1 MSRVCSCLSVVVT
14 LSLLGGHALAE
25 DAPIALEKWG
35 RYHANIVPYM
45 PTTMPP
51 KGKKVVWVPKVSLVF
66 KVTSPESDDI
76 VELQH
81 FQGRRKWGPVQKCQI
96 QSSQMIKRRG
106 AAGATT
112 LGYSLVVPVCLMDEK
127 LAISK
132 TGTFSVEVSY
142 KQTGAG
148 KLHEKLATY
157 TYQVKNYNAVWPG
170 GKGRPT
176 KAYYVDHD
184 FRMGEA
190 WLYINSDGKLEI
202 WTWFKHDRKGEQLVR
217 GGRVRCF
224 NGDKKLSFYE
234 NPTARTTVDY
244 EHYSKPLEHQKI
256 TWGLYYW
263 WTGRVDGMTP
273 AEWLKKNPGSYRCTL
288 TQAGDISRELSFEVG
303 ADGAVKPAPCEGSG
317 PGQVHAL
324 DTEHLIK
331 TTFKKNPDLKFDRAA
346 FRKMG
351 LYGQKWAR
359 GCPL

>member
-1 MSRVCSCLSVVVT
+1 MLSRVLLILALSCAGLT
-14 LSLLGGHALAE
+14 LLGGSARAE
-25 DAPIALEKWG
+25 DPIALDKWG
-35 RYHANIVPYM
+35 RYHVNIEPFM
-45 PTTMPP
+45 PTTNPP
-51 KGKKVVWVPKVSLVF
+51 MGKKVVWVPKVSLVF
-66 KVTSPESDDI
+66 KVTSPESDDV

-81 FQGRRKWGPVQKCQI
+81 YQGGRKWGPVQTCVI
-96 QSSQMIKRRG
+96 QTSQMVKRRG
-106 AAGATT
+106 PGGAEM
-112 LGYSLVVPVCLMDEK
+112 GYSLVVPHCLMDEK

-142 KQTGAG
+142 KQTGMG
-148 KLHEKLATY
+148 KLHKKLATY
-157 TYQVKNYNAVWPG
+157 TYQVKTYNSVWPG
-170 GKGRPT
+170 GKAPT

-202 WTWFKHDRKGEQLVR
+202 WTWFKHDRKGEPLVR
-217 GGRVRCF
+217 AGRLRCF
-224 NGDKKLSFYE
+224 NGDKKIPFYE
-234 NPTARTTVDY
+234 SPTARTTVY
-244 EHYSKPLEHQKI
+244 HEHYSKPLEHQKI

-263 WTGRVDGMTP
+263 WAARVDGISP

-288 TQAGDISRELSFEVG
+288 TQAGDIARELFFEVG

-317 PGQVHAL
+317 AGQVRAL

-331 TTFKKNPDLKFDRAA
+331 MTFKKNPDLKFDKAA

-351 LYGQKWAR
+351 LYGQKWGK